1 MPARVAII
9 NMKWQAKLFGAV
21 GSLQLK
27 TMRNCN
33 LYALIK
39 KSVKCQF
46 VGSLMSFYGSWEATA
61 AALNHSARSN
71 NKIMLDIA

>member
-1 MPARVAII
+1 LLVVCVI
-9 NMKWQAKLFGAV
+9 FGCAV
-21 GSLQLK
+21 SIFLAK
-27 TMRNCN
+27 TMKNRN

-46 VGSLMSFYGSWEATA
+46 VRSLMSFYGSWEAA
-61 AALNHSARSN
+61 AASLNHSASSN